1 MIKYTAIT
9 ALLLLAGLATP
20 GLLDARNAQVGGL
33 KESADTGIG
42 IPRQEIWDVER
53 RGSDVYFYLRQQ
65 DLGRDFAVFRT
76 NDRTKGEWQLLRWVM
91 KHEKIVLL
99 TVSGRREELLPDWT
113 QAATVAA
120 EFRAVPATDGRYK
133 IRVTSL
139 FGRAFPAG
147 WGRSEGLAG
156 SDVGRFGAPR
166 VFPRNVVIPLTF
178 KTGKERLGP
187 TWVHWNFVKLPERKM
202 ATRHLVDQSPFQP
215 RGHWQSNYPQ
225 KLAPDEVALRWRLE
239 GAGSADASVESLN
252 PIVIHV
258 DPATPARWRRWV
270 AAGIESWQPAFES
283 IGYRRAIRAV
293 IPTDVDALD
302 YDDVR
307 NSMLCWR
314 SRKRGCE
321 GNVFDPRTGE
331 ILQYHMSGQD
341 HALEGYLARYVVA
354 LAAVDPR
361 VLDTPLPDALLGAL
375 VQKVAAHETGHLL
388 GLKDGTYG
396 TFTYTPAQV
405 RSKAWVMANGFSP
418 SIMNYARFNFLAQP
432 EDGMPA
438 DLLIQKPGPADSFW
452 IRWGYGDDPED
463 VIEQAWNGSPLYRY
477 RKEDGTLDPYSG
489 IETPGVSD
497 PVAGARLGL
506 RNLERSM
513 AMLGDHVFREE
524 DPEVAGLLDARS
536 LYEAA
541 LTQWFV
547 MHRQVL
553 SLVGG
558 QLLDASENSS
568 RVDEQAAVASRTS
581 GPRPVDV
588 ERQKEAVQFLCD
600 SFFSNTPG
608 FLLEGPVV
616 RATGLDRQAVDSL
629 IAKKREAMFLQE
641 LASTARINRMIRS
654 SGEFKRLKDP
664 YGVVNL
670 MRDMQGCV
678 VR

>member
-1 MIKYTAIT
+1 MKHTAIT
-9 ALLLLAGLATP
+9 ALFLLMGLAVP
-20 GLLDARNAQVGGL
+20 GSVDAKNASVGVPAEGAGTRV
-33 KESADTGIG
+33 EP
-42 IPRQEIWDVER
+42 PRQEIWDVER
-53 RGSDVYFYLRQQ
+53 RGRDIYFYLRQQ

-76 NDRTKGEWQLLRWVM
+76 GGRAKGEWQLLRWVM
-91 KHEKIVLL
+91 KREKIVLL
-99 TVSGRREELLPDWT
+99 TVSGRQEELLPDWT
-113 QAATVAA
+113 QAATSAA
-120 EFRAVPATDGRYK
+120 EFPVVPATDDRYR

-139 FGRAFPAG
+139 FGRAFPSG
-147 WGRSEGLAG
+147 WGRSDGLAG
-156 SDVGRFGAPR
+156 SGTVRFGAPR
-166 VFPRNVVIPLTF
+166 SFPRNVVVPLMVEA
-178 KTGKERLGP
+178 GKEETGAAQIR
-187 TWVHWNFVKLPERKM
+187 WNFVKLPERRM
-202 ATRHLVDQSPFQP
+202 ATRRLAGPTPFQP
-215 RGHWQSNYPQ
+215 RGHWQANYPW

-239 GAGSADASVESLN
+239 GPAHAGAGVEPAS

-258 DPATPARWRRWV
+258 DPATPERWRRWV
-270 AAGIESWQPAFES
+270 AAGIESWQPAFAA
-283 IGYRRAIRAV
+283 IGYPRAVRAV
-293 IPTDVDALD
+293 ITTDADAMD

-307 NSMLCWR
+307 NSVLCWK

-331 ILQYHMSGQD
+331 LLQYHMSGQD
-341 HALEGYLARYVVA
+341 HALEGYLARYIVA

-361 VLDTPLPDALLGAL
+361 VFETPLPDALLGAL

-396 TFTYTPAQV
+396 TFIYTPAQV
-405 RSKAWVMANGFSP
+405 RNRAWVMANGFSP

-438 DLLIQKPGPADSFW
+438 DLLIQKPGPADLFW
-452 IRWGYGDDPED
+452 IRWGYGHDAQD

-477 RKEDGTLDPYSG
+477 GKEDGTLDPYSG
-489 IETPGVSD
+489 VETPGVSD
-497 PVAGARLGL
+497 PVAGARLGM
-506 RNLERSM
+506 RNLERSI
-513 AMLGDHVFREE
+513 AMLGGHVFREA
-524 DPEVAGLLDARS
+524 DPEIARLIDARS

-558 QLLDASENSS
+558 QWADSGKNSS
-568 RVDEQAAVASRTS
+568 RVEDHTAVTSRGS
-581 GPRPVDV
+581 GPRPVDAD
-588 ERQKEAVQFLCD
+588 RQKEAVQFLCE

-608 FLLEGPVV
+608 FLLEGPIVQ
-616 RATGLDRQAVDSL
+616 AAGLDRKAVESL
-629 IAKKREAMFLQE
+629 IAKKRDALFLQE
-641 LASTARINRMIRS
+641 LASGARLNRMIRL
-654 SGEFKRLKDP
+654 SGEAKSLKDP